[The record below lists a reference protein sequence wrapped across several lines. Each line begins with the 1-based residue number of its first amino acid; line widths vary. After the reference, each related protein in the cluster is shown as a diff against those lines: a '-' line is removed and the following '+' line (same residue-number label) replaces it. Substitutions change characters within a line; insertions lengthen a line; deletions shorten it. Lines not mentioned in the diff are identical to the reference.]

1 MSKHRCCASALVAA
15 VLGIA
20 ACLGGCMTVKAP
32 ETIDIGIERHQPVD
46 TTRVPPTASHEEARQ
61 RLAEAYGEVRY
72 LQAKV
77 RDLEEDKAKLRR
89 ERDEYKEKYKHE
101 KDKYDD

>member
-1 MSKHRCCASALVAA
+1 MSKHRCCALALLAA

-20 ACLGGCMTVKAP
+20 ACLSGCTTVKAP
-32 ETIDIGIERHQPVD
+32 ERIDINVERHQPVNAAQ
-46 TTRVPPTASHEEARQ
+46 VPPTASHEEARQ
-61 RLAEAYGEVRY
+61 RLAEAYGEIRY

-89 ERDEYKEKYKHE
+89 ERDEYKEKYKRE